1 MPGRQYSA
9 TTGYR
14 YGFNGKEKDTES
26 PVQYDYGF
34 RIYDPRLVRFKS
46 VDPLSPKY
54 PELTPYQFAS
64 NTPIKAVDLDG
75 LETSWRPAGE
85 LAPRENAYTFGSQ
98 STGQKTFNRGVYA
111 LKSTPKEQPTVK
123 AGATPTLAEKAK
135 MSKPANWREEM
146 DVAYKAWDATIGKE
160 IHKEIVE
167 SIENS
172 PTNFFPVISNLKK
185 AGKYELMG
193 MHKEAAGSLKD
204 AGLEVAL
211 GYGAG
216 KALNYGLKYLSA
228 AKTSINVVEQV
239 AVHRN
244 SLKSLRPTW
253 GYKLYSADGT
263 FLKNGITSK
272 LIPETRYTKSF
283 MSDKYMVP
291 FKQFP
296 NRLEA
301 YQWEFGQNQILRGPL
316 NLNMH

>member
-1 MPGRQYSA
+1 MLIPDRHYNAG
-9 TTGYR
+9 TGYR

-98 STGQKTFNRGVYA
+98 STGQKTFDPGVYA

-123 AGATPTLAEKAK
+123 AGAAPTHAEKAK

-146 DVAYKAWDATIGKE
+146 DVANKAWDATIGKE

-216 KALNYGLKYLSA
+216 KALNYGLQYLNA
-228 AKTSINVVEQV
+228 AKTSTNTIYRVVSKGEADDVLSNGFRQ
-239 AVHRN
+239 APLSSGISSYEGKLFWTNMKDAKWYRC
-244 SLKSLRPTW
+244 RPTI
-253 GYKLYSADGT
+253 L
-263 FLKNGITSK
+263 LC
-272 LIPETRYTKSF
+272 KSR
-283 MSDKYMVP
+283 K
-291 FKQFP
+291 
-296 NRLEA
+296 A
-301 YQWEFGQNQILRGPL
+301 TTT
-316 NLNMH
+316 